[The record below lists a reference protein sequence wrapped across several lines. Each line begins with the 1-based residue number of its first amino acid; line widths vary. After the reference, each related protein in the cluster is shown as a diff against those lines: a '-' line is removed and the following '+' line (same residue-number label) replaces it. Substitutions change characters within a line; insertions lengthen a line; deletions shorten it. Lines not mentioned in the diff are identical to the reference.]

1 MDQPIEEE
9 WRNYELHEKVRIRD
23 QKKRFW
29 TITLAVS
36 LFLGLCAVPV
46 VRERLPK
53 WRGLDAARVIS
64 LSIEAMKTRAIR
76 EKKPLRIRFT
86 GEGTYR
92 IEVLNDCKDQSPLRF
107 DADSP
112 WPDRGGALRVLSRAD
127 LEKFSIGQGVESIC
141 FDPVFGLAGGESR
154 QVLVVVPVKD
164 LSEGRLDRASYV
176 LIEGESAK
184 ISIN

>member
-64 LSIEAMKTRAIR
+64 LSLEAMKTRSIR
-76 EKKPLRIRFT
+76 EKKPLRMRFT
-86 GEGTYR
+86 AEGAYR
-92 IEVLNDCKDQSPLRF
+92 IEVLNDCKDAAPLRV
-107 DADSP
+107 DADVS
-112 WPDRGGALRVLSRAD
+112 WPDRGGALAVLARGD
-127 LEKFSIGQGVESIC
+127 LEKFAIGQGVETVC
-141 FDPVFGLAGGESR
+141 FDPVFGLSGSESR

-176 LIEGESAK
+176 VLEGESAK

>member
-9 WRNYELHEKVRIRD
+9 WRNYELHEKVRIRE
-23 QKKRFW
+23 QRKRFW

-36 LFLGLCAVPV
+36 IFLGLCAVPV

-64 LSIEAMKTRAIR
+64 LAVETMKTRAIR
-76 EKKPLRIRFT
+76 EKKPLRMRFT

-92 IEVLNDCKDQSPLRF
+92 VEVLNDCKDETPVRT
-107 DADSP
+107 DVEAA
-112 WPDRGGALRVLSRAD
+112 WPDREGTLRILARAD
-127 LEKFSIGQGVESIC
+127 LEKFSIGQGIESVC
-141 FDPVFGLAGGESR
+141 FDPVFGLSGAESR

-164 LSEGRLDRASYV
+164 LSEDRLDRASYIV
-176 LIEGESAK
+176 LEGESAK